1 MLLPRPSLLAH
12 FVISASLASGLAL
25 GVAAGLAV
33 LATHRLMQGRTA

>member
-12 FVISASLASGLAL
+12 LVVGASLASGLAL

-33 LATHRLMQGRTA
+33 LAAHKLMQGRTA